1 MTKKFEEQDSTRRDE
16 RTARKERSGSDGDK
30 RTLRN
35 NKDETGASREAK
47 GSEWCTERCIVLTCL
62 FHGKLIKSPGHVS
75 GREVTIFQSVA
86 YFFDGRYRPT
96 RPNGLL
102 V

>member
-47 GSEWCTERCIVLTCL
+47 ILKVG
-62 FHGKLIKSPGHVS
+62 
-75 GREVTIFQSVA
+75 
-86 YFFDGRYRPT
+86 
-96 RPNGLL
+96 
-102 V
+102 